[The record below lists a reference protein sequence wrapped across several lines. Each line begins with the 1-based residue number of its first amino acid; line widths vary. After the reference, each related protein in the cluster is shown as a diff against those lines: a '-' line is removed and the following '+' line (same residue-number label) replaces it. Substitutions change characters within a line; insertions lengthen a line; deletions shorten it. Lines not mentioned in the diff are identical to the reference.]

1 MAPTDW
7 SDART
12 EITAALMVLGSS
24 MSYTEI
30 VKSISDGVTVWKK
43 GDKVQ
48 GSLITR
54 KQDGW
59 ELESTLPKENSLSEH
74 VKNII
79 QCVYPNL
86 LTIARDSV
94 KLSAAVYMYGLDR
107 PSLRID
113 AEAIRKLA
121 ELGAELD
128 IDLYNFP

>member
-1 MAPTDW
+1 
-7 SDART
+7 
-12 EITAALMVLGSS
+12 MVLGSS

-30 VKSISDGVTVWKK
+30 VKSISEGVTVWKK

-74 VKNII
+74 VKSII